1 MFKVTLEDEF
11 KKNPELKAED
21 IEDVKAWLKSQPH
34 LPPVPDLVI
43 VLFLQAC
50 QWDLDLTKKTIDIY
64 YTCRT
69 EYTEFFADRDPLSQE
84 IQDIAKTHHVVY
96 LPQRDPEG
104 NQIIVTRTVDPD
116 IKNYNFAALVKYYT
130 MSTEAF
136 QLENGTVPGIVMVC
150 DVDNFKASHF
160 WCVPFKQAK
169 NNMRY
174 SQEAASFH
182 IKAVHHIN
190 IHPLIHKMLQILK
203 PLLKA
208 EVIELIKMHSS
219 IETLFQSVP
228 KEIMPKDYGGEAPTM
243 EELNELNLQRIQKYQ
258 QYFKDEQKVVVDES
272 KRISKKAKQSED
284 PEEEKGWWLLKK
296 LSFK

>member
-21 IEDVKAWLKSQPH
+21 IQYVQTWIKSQPH
-34 LPPVPDLVI
+34 LPPVPDLVV

-50 QWDLDLTKKTIDIY
+50 QWDLDLTKKTIDLY

-69 EYTEFFADRDPLSQE
+69 EYTEFFSDRDPLSEE
-84 IQDIAKTHHVVY
+84 ILETARAQQVVY
-96 LPQRDPEG
+96 LPERDPEG
-104 NQIIVTRTVDPD
+104 NQIIITRTSDPD
-116 IKNYNFAALVKYYT
+116 IKNYNFAALVKYMT

-136 QLENGTVPGIVMVC
+136 QLENGTVPGMVMVC
-150 DVDNFKASHF
+150 DVGNFRASHF
-160 WCVPFKQAK
+160 WSIPFKQGK

-174 SQEAASFH
+174 SQEASSFR
-182 IKAVHHIN
+182 IVAVHHIN
-190 IHPLIHKMLQILK
+190 IHPLIHKVLQFLK
-203 PLLKA
+203 PFLKA
-208 EVIELIKMHSS
+208 EVQEMITLHSNL
-219 IETLFQSVP
+219 ETLFQTVP

-243 EELNELNLQRIQKYQ
+243 EELNEQNLQRIQKYR
-258 QYFKDEQKVVVDES
+258 QYFLDEQKVVVDES